1 MLAGKAEGRSLLI
14 GEDQEPERRQEVG
27 LSYKLHLHSHT
38 RQSLTFSS

>member
-27 LSYKLHLHSHT
+27 LSYKLHPQLPHT
-38 RQSLTFSS
+38 AVTHFL